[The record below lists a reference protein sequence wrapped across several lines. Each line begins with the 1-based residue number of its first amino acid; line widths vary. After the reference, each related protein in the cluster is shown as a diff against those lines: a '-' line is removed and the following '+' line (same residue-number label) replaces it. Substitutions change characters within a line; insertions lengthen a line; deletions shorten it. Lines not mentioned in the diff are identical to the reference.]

1 MREYDDAGEIAL
13 PSPLPPNTRRRHLV
27 THDES
32 TFNANDSA
40 SFSWKKEGTEWLKPK
55 SKGKGIMVSEF
66 LCAAQ
71 GRLNCR
77 DEEGGKE
84 YITEII
90 KYGSGSSDDGWWN
103 AEKMVKQ
110 TEKAITIFNKAFPGD
125 IAVFAFDNSS
135 GHACKAKDALVANR
149 MNLRPGGKQPE
160 MHDTMWGDGIRQSMV
175 FKEGDTDWVTGL
187 PIDREFIGKPKGI
200 KRVLQERGLWR
211 DKLKKQCG
219 REKKKKSSFEE
230 RVFEETMEQYQARV
244 ADRCEA
250 GKDCCALRI
259 LEAQDDFRG
268 EVSLLETT
276 ILQAGH
282 EVIFYPK
289 FHCELNYIEFYW
301 AALKRYTRDNCKY
314 SFPELESTVRE
325 GMDNVGLKSIRRF
338 AMRSKRWMLAYMNG
352 LTEEQRRYT
361 GHVYQSHRRE
371 NGQVDV

>member
-1 MREYDDAGEIAL
+1 VEKNI
-13 PSPLPPNTRRRHLV
+13 PP
-27 THDES
+27 
-32 TFNANDSA
+32 
-40 SFSWKKEGTEWLKPK
+40 
-55 SKGKGIMVSEF
+55 
-66 LCAAQ
+66 
-71 GRLNCR
+71 
-77 DEEGGKE
+77 
-84 YITEII
+84 

-187 PIDREFIGKPKGI
+187 PIDREFIGKPKGM

-361 GHVYQSHRRE
+361 GHVYRSHRRE

>member
-1 MREYDDAGEIAL
+1 
-13 PSPLPPNTRRRHLV
+13 
-27 THDES
+27 
-32 TFNANDSA
+32 
-40 SFSWKKEGTEWLKPK
+40 
-55 SKGKGIMVSEF
+55 MVSEF

-71 GRLNCR
+71 GRLNCC
-77 DEEGGKE
+77 DEQGGKE
-84 YITEII
+84 YVTEII
-90 KYGSGSSDDGWWN
+90 KYGSGNSDDGWWN

-110 TEKAITIFNKAFPGD
+110 AEKAIAIFNKAFPGD

-160 MHDTMWGDGIRQSMV
+160 MHDTVWGDGRKQSMV
-175 FKEGDTDWVTGL
+175 FQEGDTEWDTGL
-187 PIDREFIGKPKGI
+187 SISPELVGKPKGM

-211 DKLKKQCG
+211 DEMRKQCG
-219 REKKKKSSFEE
+219 REKKQRKSFED

-244 ADRCEA
+244 ADRCEV
-250 GKDCCALRI
+250 GKNCCALRV

-276 ILQAGH
+276 VVQAGH

-289 FHCELNYIEFYW
+289 FHCELNYIEYYW

-314 SFPELESTVRE
+314 SFSELERTVRE

-338 AMRSKRWMLAYMNG
+338 AMRSKRWIMGYMNG
-352 LTEEQRRYT
+352 LTEEQRKYAER
-361 GHVYQSHRRE
+361 VYRSHRRE
-371 NGQVDV
+371 CR

>member
-1 MREYDDAGEIAL
+1 MREYDDAGEIDL
-13 PSPLPPNTRRRHLV
+13 QSPLPSNTRRRHLV

-71 GRLNCR
+71 GRLNCS

-160 MHDTMWGDGIRQSMV
+160 MHDTMWGDGIKQSMV

-187 PIDREFIGKPKGI
+187 PIDRELIGKPKGM

-276 ILQAGH
+276 VLQAGH

-325 GMDNVGLKSIRRF
+325 GMDSVGLKSIRRF

-361 GHVYQSHRRE
+361 GHVYRSHRRE